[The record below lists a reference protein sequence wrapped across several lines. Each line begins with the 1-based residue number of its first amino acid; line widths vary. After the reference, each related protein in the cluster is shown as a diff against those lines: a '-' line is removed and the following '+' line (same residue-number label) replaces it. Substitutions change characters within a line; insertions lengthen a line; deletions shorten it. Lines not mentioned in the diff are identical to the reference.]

1 MPSLAVLRRLLS
13 ACLLLLNAESALG
26 AAWVDALQREV
37 ERIDRESPGSLG
49 VFVKRLDNG
58 ETFDHGAGTPWYL
71 GSTVKV
77 PIAIAVLQDVDA
89 GRLKLT
95 DKVTL
100 AETDRIEA
108 GQVVWSPAG
117 TVFTIDALL
126 KRMLGDS
133 DNTAANML
141 IRSVGED
148 RLNDSAM
155 AAMGSKGFRRIT
167 TLAQVRYDVYAEIH
181 PDARKLS
188 NDQLVRI
195 ASAPLG
201 PERVEAVRRA
211 LGKKSSELKAKT
223 IGEAYEKYYRA
234 NLNTATLE
242 AYGAMLEKLVQG
254 RLLKPQSTERLF
266 TAMKL
271 GIFTNYRLQAGL
283 PRSVGFIHKTGTQ
296 YRRACHAGVI
306 SPLHGG
312 ASAIVVA
319 TCAADIDE
327 QHDAGVVFER
337 VGRAIT
343 GALLAAPAA
352 TPPR

>member
-1 MPSLAVLRRLLS
+1 MSPPAFLRRLLT
-13 ACLLLLNAESALG
+13 ACLLLLSAEAALA
-26 AAWVDALQREV
+26 AAWADALQRAV
-37 ERIDRESPGSLG
+37 ERIDADSPGRLG
-49 VFVKRLDNG
+49 VYVKRLDNG
-58 ETFDHGAGTPWYL
+58 ETFGYGADTPWYL

-89 GRLKLT
+89 GRLKLS
-95 DKVTL
+95 DRVTL

-117 TVFTIDALL
+117 TVFTVDALL
-126 KRMLGDS
+126 TRMLGDS

-141 IRSVGED
+141 IRTVGEE
-148 RLNDSAM
+148 RLNESAK
-155 AAMGSKGFRRIT
+155 AAMGPGFSRIT
-167 TLAQVRYDVYAEIH
+167 SLAQVRYDVYAELH
-181 PDARKLS
+181 PDARRLS

-195 ASAPLG
+195 ASVPLG

-211 LGKKSSELKAKT
+211 LGKKPAELKAKT
-223 IGEAYEKYYRA
+223 IDDAYASYYRSE
-234 NLNTATLE
+234 LNTATLV

-254 RLLKPQSTERLF
+254 RLLSAASTERLF

-306 SPLHGG
+306 APQQGG
-312 ASAIVVA
+312 AQAIVVA

-327 QHDAGVVFER
+327 QRDAGVVFER
-337 VGRAIT
+337 VGRAVT
-343 GALLAAPAA
+343 EALLSG
-352 TPPR
+352 R

>member
-1 MPSLAVLRRLLS
+1 MPRSAMRLLLT
-13 ACLLLLNAESALG
+13 ACLLLLGAEAALA
-26 AAWVDALQREV
+26 AAWADALQREV
-37 ERIDRESPGSLG
+37 TRIDRESPGSLG
-49 VFVKRLDNG
+49 VYVKRLDNG
-58 ETFDHGAGTPWYL
+58 ETFEHGADQAWYL

-77 PIAIAVLQDVDA
+77 LIAIAVLQEVDA
-89 GRLKLT
+89 GRLGLS

-100 AETDRIEA
+100 AATDRIEA
-108 GQVVWSPAG
+108 GQVVWSAVG
-117 TVFTIDALL
+117 TVFSVDALL

-141 IRSVGED
+141 IRTIGLE
-148 RLNDSAM
+148 RLNESAG
-155 AAMGSKGFRRIT
+155 AAMGAKGFGKLT

-181 PDARKLS
+181 PDASKLS

-195 ASAPLG
+195 ASVPLG
-201 PERVEAVRRA
+201 PQRVEAVRRA
-211 LGKKSSELKAKT
+211 LGKKTSELKAKT
-223 IGEAYEKYYRA
+223 IDAAYASYYRSRV
-234 NLNTATLE
+234 NSATLE

-254 RLLKPQSTERLF
+254 KLLEPASTERLF

-283 PRSVGFIHKTGTQ
+283 PRTVDFIHKTGTQ
-296 YRRACHAGVI
+296 YRTACHAGVI
-306 SPLHGG
+306 APRQGG
-312 ASAIVVA
+312 ARAIVVA

-343 GALLAAPAA
+343 AALLSGKPAGPA
-352 TPPR
+352 R